1 MKKEELIE
9 KIKANN
15 RLLNAVVQ
23 EMYLDNSL
31 DIRTRDYYASNITSV
46 RQNGDQIIQ
55 TLDEEGIAE

>member
-1 MKKEELIE
+1 MKKEELID

-31 DIRTRDYYASNITSV
+31 DIRTRDYYSSNITSV

-55 TLDEEGIAE
+55 ILDEEGIAE

>member
-1 MKKEELIE
+1 MKKEELID

-31 DIRTRDYYASNITSV
+31 DIRTRDYYASNVTSV
-46 RQNGDQIIQ
+46 RKNSDQIIEM
-55 TLDEEGIAE
+55 LSKEGID

>member
-1 MKKEELIE
+1 MKKEELID

-31 DIRTRDYYASNITSV
+31 DIKKE
-46 RQNGDQIIQ
+46 IIMHL
-55 TLDEEGIAE
+55 T